1 MYTIR
6 AQSMTNDKLFQ
17 TFETDDFKTYME
29 TIVGVAQSRKRGKKM
44 RLASVTETS
53 AEFVVQLTGATD

>member
-17 TFETDDFKTYME
+17 TFETEDFTTYME
-29 TIVGVAQSRKRGKKM
+29 TIVAVAQSRKRGKKM
-44 RLASVTETS
+44 RLSSVTDTS